1 MSHQCSSPYSFE
13 MVSTQFL
20 FCVNIQFDSSK
31 QNGRNINP
39 PAKRFQMEMNTHEK
53 YSYENIYMCCFVYW
67 KCSFAC
73 VYSHRFEFV
82 HNEECDNKQHV
93 LLYSL
98 VQTFLALFLT
108 RPLRVEWNSIS
119 SSLFYINFHWF
130 FRFSETNSVFSTD
143 PCKYLSDWFPVYIA
157 YVYIRKSHCCSSNR
171 QKKLFKWFELT
182 KPVDHNCLHFWHYS
196 NGPMA
201 QHVRNKIIETTHES
215 YI

>member
-1 MSHQCSSPYSFE
+1 MYPLINNTWTSTKKELVWLQTSLAMKHNRMFAMDLCILHVANSTKWGMSHHCSSPYSFE

-39 PAKRFQMEMNTHEK
+39 PAKRFHMEMNTHEK
-53 YSYENIYMCCFVYW
+53 YSYENIYMCCFVCW

-73 VYSHRFEFV
+73 VYSHRFKFV

-130 FRFSETNSVFSTD
+130 FRFLKTNSVFSSD
-143 PCKYLSDWFPVYIA
+143 PCKYLSDWFPV
-157 YVYIRKSHCCSSNR
+157 
-171 QKKLFKWFELT
+171 
-182 KPVDHNCLHFWHYS
+182 
-196 NGPMA
+196 
-201 QHVRNKIIETTHES
+201 
-215 YI
+215 